1 MATIPEKAL
10 DLFQKKALAYL
21 ATVLPD
27 GTPHVTPV
35 WCDYDG
41 THIRINSAVGRQ
53 KDRNIRRN
61 RRVGLTI
68 VDPDD
73 TGRHLDVRGVVAEIV
88 TEGAEAHIDAL
99 SRKYEEHDWTLVP
112 NQQRVIY
119 KIKPL
124 KVSGG

>member
-1 MATIPEKAL
+1 MATIPDKAL

-21 ATVLPD
+21 ATVMPD
-27 GTPHVTPV
+27 GTPQVTPV

-41 THIRINSAVGRQ
+41 VHVRVNSAVGRL

-61 RRVGLTI
+61 PKVALTI

-73 TGRHLDVRGVVAEIV
+73 TGRHLDVRGEVAEIV

-99 SRKYEEHDWTLVP
+99 SHKYEGHGWTLVP
-112 NQQRVIY
+112 NQVRVIY